1 MVKLS
6 IIILSYNTKDLTVR
20 CIESLIN
27 QYDKQ
32 LDSGEFEIILTD
44 NASTDGTIE
53 KISNLKSYTS
63 NIRIIQN
70 KENYGFSKGNNIAF
84 KNAKGKYIL
93 FLNSDTQ
100 VKDKGF
106 LDMINFLNENS
117 QIAVLGARVLN
128 ADGSSQPSSGKFYN
142 LFNLFLVL
150 IGGERLGLVRL
161 KPNKITRVDWVSGVC
176 MMIRFDVFKKIKGFD
191 ENLFMYMDDIELCFR
206 VKESGYETY
215 FYPNLN
221 IVHSERGSSDK
232 TFAILNIYKGILYF
246 YKKHKPL
253 WEYYLVKLLL
263 NIKAITAFVIGTI
276 IGDNYLKKTYK
287 QALKF

>member
-84 KNAKGKYIL
+84 KNARGKYIL

>member
-1 MVKLS
+1 
-6 IIILSYNTKDLTVR
+6 
-20 CIESLIN
+20 
-27 QYDKQ
+27 
-32 LDSGEFEIILTD
+32 
-44 NASTDGTIE
+44 
-53 KISNLKSYTS
+53 
-63 NIRIIQN
+63 
-70 KENYGFSKGNNIAF
+70 
-84 KNAKGKYIL
+84 
-93 FLNSDTQ
+93 
-100 VKDKGF
+100 
-106 LDMINFLNENS
+106 MINFLNENS